1 MHVCVGLR
9 PSLHPV
15 LATQEDLW
23 GDLKTPDDVQAASQ
37 VNGTLGISGCRSRAS
52 VSLKFPRRF
61 CRQPGL
67 TAAALEVLM
76 WVRPHLCSASL
87 PSFSSTF
94 LPVSTNSPSDLQSEG
109 EETYSPSHWMCL
121 SSGATPRADLPH
133 PWAELIHNTAGKASA
148 RSTIRRITPSTAD
161 QWQTQHF
168 SAALLG
174 KQREI
179 SP

>member
-9 PSLHPV
+9 PSLHSVP
-15 LATQEDLW
+15 ATQENLW

-37 VNGTLGISGCRSRAS
+37 VNGTLGISGCRSWAS
-52 VSLKFPRRF
+52 GVPQEVVPAAGTDGCCPGGFDVGETPPLFCLSSLLFLHFSPCLDQFPLGSPIRR
-61 CRQPGL
+61 R
-67 TAAALEVLM
+67 
-76 WVRPHLCSASL
+76 RNIL
-87 PSFSSTF
+87 P
-94 LPVSTNSPSDLQSEG
+94 P
-109 EETYSPSHWMCL
+109 HWMCL

-148 RSTIRRITPSTAD
+148 RSTIRHITPSAAG
-161 QWQTQHF
+161 QWQAQHF